1 VKLTPA
7 EDNGLKVFM
16 DPAKGNCASCH
27 TMNPQSTKPTDNL
40 FTDFAHYATGVPRN
54 QAIPVNA
61 NPSYFDLGLCG
72 PNRTRPALSANV
84 PASVSIEKFCG
95 TFKMPSLRNVGERQV
110 FMHNGVFSNLRDVV
124 SFYATRDSNPK
135 RWYGAAAVP
144 NDLPLAYQANIVRDR
159 APFNRAAG
167 AGPALS
173 EKEIDDAVAFL
184 KTLSDRA
191 PVAQA
196 TVTAPPPPP
205 VNVAANPFAPPPPP
219 KSPAPLAPAKP
230 GTAPAPAPKPPPVRK

>member
-1 VKLTPA
+1 
-7 EDNGLKVFM
+7 M

-27 TMNPQSTKPTDNL
+27 TMNPQSTKPADNL
-40 FTDFAHYATGVPRN
+40 FTDFAHYATGIPRN
-54 QAIPVNA
+54 TAIPANA

-72 PNRTRPALSANV
+72 PNRSRPALGANV
-84 PASVSIEKFCG
+84 PADVSIEKFCG
-95 TFKMPSLRNVGERQV
+95 TFKMPSLRNVGDRQV

-144 NDLPLAYQANIVRDR
+144 NDLPSAYQANIVRDR
-159 APFNRAAG
+159 APLNRAAG

-173 EKEIDDAVAFL
+173 EKEIDDVVAFL

-196 TVTAPPPPP
+196 PVNAPPPP

-219 KSPAPLAPAKP
+219 PPPKSPAPVAPAKP
-230 GTAPAPAPKPPPVRK
+230 AAAPAPAPKPLATPPPPPPPRK